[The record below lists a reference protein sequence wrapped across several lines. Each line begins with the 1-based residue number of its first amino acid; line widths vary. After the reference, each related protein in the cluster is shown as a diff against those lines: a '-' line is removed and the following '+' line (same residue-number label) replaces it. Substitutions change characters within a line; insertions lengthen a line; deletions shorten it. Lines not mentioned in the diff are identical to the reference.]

1 MKVMK
6 RRRKKEFPSWQETNR
21 FHYPVTEKR
30 TLMGIS
36 GLSGIDPALQA
47 NDEVLSPD
55 ETRLPDAGA
64 EKPYK
69 DQTDILTKPR

>member
-1 MKVMK
+1 
-6 RRRKKEFPSWQETNR
+6 
-21 FHYPVTEKR
+21 
-30 TLMGIS
+30 MGIS

-55 ETRLPDAGA
+55 ETRLPDTGA